1 MKSTPEIAL
10 QSAFPRA
17 FASAFAFQYPARLA
31 ERVDH
36 LASMTVRTG
45 Q

>member
-10 QSAFPRA
+10 QSAFP
-17 FASAFAFQYPARLA
+17 SAFAFQYPARLA

-36 LASMTVRTG
+36 LVSMTVRTG